1 MATIYKIYLAK
12 IEREWCD
19 NKDMYLDLMELHQTK
34 KRSEAR
40 DWITENTEFPTGSSG
55 GYGFSSERRAIV
67 VYKYVDGVQ
76 QPGVSLV
83 RKANKKWPPQSK
95 RKAQPVPQT
104 T

>member
-12 IEREWCD
+12 IEREWSG
-19 NKDMYLDLMELHQTK
+19 NKDVYLDLMELHQTK

-40 DWITENTEFPTGSSG
+40 DWITENTEFPKGD
-55 GYGFSSERRAIV
+55 GYSFRSNDRAVV

-83 RKANKKWPPQSK
+83 RKANKQWPPQSK